1 MKIIL
6 SSFFFFFFQ
15 ISLAQ
20 KKDVKIIINEAKEA
34 FKNNDY
40 ETTIQKIDEIKIEFK
55 KNTPPPFILS
65 MEIISKSKLIQSNF
79 LDSFELITDTRN
91 LINKYLKNPNSK
103 KDNNYNAIVL
113 ENKILDSYPKDLE
126 AFNEIKEA
134 KRRKEQFEK
143 EQKEKA
149 EAEEKARK
157 ERIALETKAR
167 QERIALEAKAREER
181 EANARAEML
190 EQERIKNEQL
200 AIEREKN
207 RLAQVEADRKS
218 ALEALEYSKK
228 VERENKRRLYPFS
241 SIGLLSGEIAK
252 YGFIYERGGRKR
264 VGFRFSARTSLTP
277 EEDILT
283 GKVIENKTEIELG
296 PNIKILKRIYFN
308 IGVGYGY
315 YDRLLN
321 NDFAGEV
328 YVEKTGYSVATT
340 GLMIRL
346 NNVISINGGAS
357 FMDIDKEIYKPEIT
371 FGISFNLR
379 GKY

>member
-1 MKIIL
+1 MNYKKIFVIIFYL
-6 SSFFFFFFQ
+6 FFQ
-15 ISLAQ
+15 LTFCQ
-20 KKDVKIIINEAKEA
+20 NNEELKYNNAKEA
-34 FKNNDY
+34 YKNDDFEEANILITEVKTLYKSVPPKVAYLEILIKNKLIKADPLNDY
-40 ETTIQKIDEIKIEFK
+40 SLLEETRRLIKSYKNKFNNIKNDNYNNIIKIEYDLY
-55 KNTPPPFILS
+55 T
-65 MEIISKSKLIQSNF
+65 
-79 LDSFELITDTRN
+79 
-91 LINKYLKNPNSK
+91 
-103 KDNNYNAIVL
+103 
-113 ENKILDSYPKDLE
+113 YPKDLE
-126 AFNEIKEA
+126 TFNEIKEA

-157 ERIALETKAR
+157 ERIALEAKAR

-181 EANARAEML
+181 EAIARAEML

-241 SIGLLSGEIAK
+241 SIGFLSGEIAK

-308 IGVGYGY
+308 IGIGYGY

-321 NDFAGEV
+321 NDFAGEL